1 MFSPISPRLRL
12 LRFASPARSPLAE
25 PVAPGSRP
33 TAYEANTQLR
43 HLIKA
48 NRLRDARLVF
58 DGMPHRDD
66 VSWTVIISGYVGAS
80 DPHEALFLFS
90 LMRSVD
96 PSLDPDPFVLSV
108 ALKAC
113 ASGPALGF
121 HGRCLHAYTLKSGK
135 ATGSVF
141 VGTALLDMY
150 SKIGAHDSALRSF
163 DEMPSRNAVSWTSA
177 VAALVRA
184 GRCRDAVRC
193 FAEMWAS
200 AMPCDSH
207 TYATALKACADARLL
222 DRGREIHAHVAKL
235 GLETS
240 SFVANT
246 LASLY
251 TKCGVLQPGLVLLDR
266 MRSRDVISWTT
277 IIVAYVQTGRE
288 EEAIR
293 AFVRM
298 QADPSD
304 AVSPNDYTFAALISA
319 SVGLAQI
326 TLGQQ
331 LHASVIRRGCVAASS
346 VSNALVTLY
355 ARAGHL
361 ASAYTIF
368 QHTMLKDIVSWTA
381 IISGFC
387 LEHDVEKAF
396 SLFGEMRRAA
406 WPPPNEYTFPSL
418 LGLCAWAAAL
428 EVGQQLHARAVV
440 AGLDNDVMIT
450 SALIAL
456 YSKSGSLEEA
466 ARVFEGRNS
475 EEVVSWTAMIKGYAE
490 HGRSAEAIELFDRMK
505 STAGMRPDGVAFIG
519 VLTACCHA
527 GLVDRGIR
535 YFLSMRTEHG
545 VEPGREH
552 YGCIVDLLGRAG
564 RVKQAEK
571 VIEEMPRSEV
581 DGVVWAALM
590 RACVAK
596 GDEEGGRRAAA
607 MVKELEPGGA
617 GAYVVLAN
625 LYAGQGRWQEA
636 AAERKKMREEGVRKE
651 AGWSCVGVGR
661 EETGVFV
668 AGDRSHR
675 RMEDICEMLELIDF
689 AARMGG
695 DYTETEYE
703 AAAAAAEYCM
713 IWPM

>member
-1 MFSPISPRLRL
+1 
-12 LRFASPARSPLAE
+12 
-25 PVAPGSRP
+25 
-33 TAYEANTQLR
+33 
-43 HLIKA
+43 
-48 NRLRDARLVF
+48 
-58 DGMPHRDD
+58 MPHRDE
-66 VSWTVIISGYVGAS
+66 VSWTVIISGYVRAS

-90 LMRSVD
+90 LMRS
-96 PSLDPDPFVLSV
+96 
-108 ALKAC
+108 
-113 ASGPALGF
+113 
-121 HGRCLHAYTLKSGK
+121 
-135 ATGSVF
+135 
-141 VGTALLDMY
+141 
-150 SKIGAHDSALRSF
+150 
-163 DEMPSRNAVSWTSA
+163 MPSRNAVSWTSA

-207 TYATALKACADARLL
+207 TYATVLKACADARLL

-246 LASLY
+246 LAALY

-293 AFVRM
+293 AF
-298 QADPSD
+298 
-304 AVSPNDYTFAALISA
+304 
-319 SVGLAQI
+319 
-326 TLGQQ
+326 
-331 LHASVIRRGCVAASS
+331 
-346 VSNALVTLY
+346 
-355 ARAGHL
+355 
-361 ASAYTIF
+361 
-368 QHTMLKDIVSWTA
+368 HTMLKDIVSWTA

-564 RVKQAEK
+564 RVKEAEK

-581 DGVVWAALM
+581 DGVLWAALM

-636 AAERKKMREEGVRKE
+636 ATERKKMREEGVRKE

-689 AARMGG
+689 ATRMGG
-695 DYTETEYE
+695 DDTETEYE
-703 AAAAAAEYCM
+703 TAAAAEY
-713 IWPM
+713 IA